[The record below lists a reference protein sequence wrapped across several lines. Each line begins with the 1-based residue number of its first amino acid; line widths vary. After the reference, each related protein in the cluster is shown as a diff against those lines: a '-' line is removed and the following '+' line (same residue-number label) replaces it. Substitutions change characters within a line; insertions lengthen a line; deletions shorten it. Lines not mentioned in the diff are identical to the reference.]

1 MNEIAISVGWAVCST
16 LLLAP
21 EAACSEAGNAWFIG
35 VAFSTAITALL
46 VPISAS
52 GWRLMQRTRR
62 RRRAKPPIPVAPLP
76 DYRPTA
82 SARLAVELDR
92 PALQRPRSTR
102 PTIRSVQ

>member
-1 MNEIAISVGWAVCST
+1 MNEIAISLGWAVCST

-62 RRRAKPPIPVAPLP
+62 RRAEPSVPVAPLP

-92 PALQRPRSTR
+92 PAPQRPRATR

>member
-1 MNEIAISVGWAVCST
+1 MNEIAISLGWAVCST

-21 EAACSEAGNAWFIG
+21 EAACIEVDNAWFIG

-46 VPISAS
+46 VPVSAS

-62 RRRAKPPIPVAPLP
+62 RRRAEAPVSVAPLP
-76 DYRPTA
+76 DYRPAT
-82 SARLAVELDR
+82 SARLKVELDR
-92 PALQRPRSTR
+92 PSPQRSRATR